1 MRSVATTAD
10 TGFASRFSKNPWLV
24 TAAVAAALSLLSVMQ
39 QYMLG
44 TLSGRPARWQDFVF
58 YGVNWLTLGL
68 LTPLPFYLGRRWPI
82 AGLHRRPQI
91 AIHTLGLVIF
101 AVCWAI
107 VGVLLGWMLHRFPYS
122 THEPITRLFVGWLVY
137 TMPFSLIMYLGV
149 LGCVYAFSYALEARD
164 QAADAARLA
173 AQLAESQLGALRMQL
188 NPHFLFNSLNTVA
201 VLIREQNRT
210 SAARIV
216 DLLAGVLRQVLRAD
230 RPQEVPLEEELHFLR
245 QYLAIEEVRFSDR
258 LKVQWLIE
266 PEARSALV
274 PDFLLQPLVENA
286 VKHGIAKKAESGSIT
301 IAAQVLG
308 SSLELSVS
316 DDGRGMNVSTAKAGG
331 VGLTNTKERLQAL
344 YGHAASVII
353 ESSGSGTKVLLRI
366 PFRRRQE

>member
-1 MRSVATTAD
+1 
-10 TGFASRFSKNPWLV
+10 V

-68 LTPLPFYLGRRWPI
+68 LTLLPFYLGRRWPI

-107 VGVLLGWMLHRFPYS
+107 VGVLLGWLLHRFPYS

-164 QAADAARLA
+164 QAADAARFA

-274 PDFLLQPLVENA
+274 PDFLLQPVVENA

-316 DDGRGMNVSTAKAGG
+316 DDGRGMNVSSAKAGG
-331 VGLTNTKERLQAL
+331 DGLTNTKERLQAL

>member
-1 MRSVATTAD
+1 MRFVATTAD
-10 TGFASRFSKNPWLV
+10 TGFASRLTKNPWLV

-39 QYMLG
+39 QYMLA
-44 TLSGRPARWQDFVF
+44 TLNGPPARWRDVVF

-68 LTPLPFYLGRRWPI
+68 LTPLPFYLGKRWPI

-91 AIHTLGLVIF
+91 AIHALGLLVF
-101 AVCWAI
+101 AVCWAFF
-107 VGVLLGWMLHRFPYS
+107 GVLLGWMLQRFPY
-122 THEPITRLFVGWLVY
+122 TPDRPITRLFVSWLVF
-137 TMPFSLIMYLGV
+137 TMPLSLIIYAGV
-149 LGCVYAFSYALEARD
+149 LGCVYAFSYAREARD
-164 QAADAARLA
+164 RAADAARLA
-173 AQLAESQLGALRMQL
+173 AQLAESRLGALRMQL

-201 VLIREQNRT
+201 VLIREQNTT

-230 RPQEVPLEEELHFLR
+230 RPHEVPLEEELHFLK

-258 LKVQWLIE
+258 LKVRWLIE

-274 PDFLLQPLVENA
+274 PEFLLQPLVENA

-316 DDGRGMNVSTAKAGG
+316 DDGRGMDVSSAKAGG
-331 VGLTNTKERLQAL
+331 VGLTNTKERLRAL

-353 ESSGSGTKVLLRI
+353 DSSGIGTKVLLRI
-366 PFRRRQE
+366 PFRWRQG